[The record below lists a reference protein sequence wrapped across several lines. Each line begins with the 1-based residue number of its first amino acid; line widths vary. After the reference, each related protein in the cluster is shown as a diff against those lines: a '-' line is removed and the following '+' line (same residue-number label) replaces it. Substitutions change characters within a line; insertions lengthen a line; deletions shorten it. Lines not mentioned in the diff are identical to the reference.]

1 MAAVLWP
8 HSTGW
13 GGGGVEI
20 AAVAQMRK
28 GLASPGLLTGTQS
41 TSAFEELCRLTET
54 QGTS

>member
-13 GGGGVEI
+13 GGGVEI
-20 AAVAQMRK
+20 AAVAQTRK